1 LQKSASS
8 VQVRYRPWAQ
18 SITADDDDGERS
30 CVIVNPKHP
39 VPRKPMLKPM
49 DHWDLIVAFDA
60 EKHRQEEEHYVKAG
74 KFAEQGRFRKTLDGQ
89 MDELRGLRE
98 EEAYNKRKEASDMQA
113 QLVENK
119 RIEDAEFEKEERQK
133 NMMKKVN
140 GEMTAGLEKRRKA
153 EKARRDKEQDDVT
166 SWLNGEKARK
176 KQEEEEQAV
185 EYARKCKQAKD
196 NLETA
201 RVEGIAKKKATQ
213 EEEARMTAAA
223 QKAMD
228 NAEAGGRK
236 AVMDRMNRMDAIGKT
251 FGAALQKKHN
261 DEVDRFE
268 AEIKRITE
276 EGERMAKED
285 AERRSNEHAARVKD
299 MLETLNK
306 QKADNLAKGEVD
318 KIANGKQAEIWKQ
331 QLADGKRK
339 EAAEQEKRRQARE
352 DQDKQLIG
360 QIRETTC
367 VHPLQQ
373 GLTPHIQRKELAF
386 NRAIFE
392 QMAADRFHE
401 GLMGSMLA
409 SDTGTSGKLD
419 RFKSVGANQG
429 PKYDH
434 HELELEEPDVC

>member
-1 LQKSASS
+1 
-8 VQVRYRPWAQ
+8 
-18 SITADDDDGERS
+18 
-30 CVIVNPKHP
+30 VNPKHP

-251 FGAALQKKHN
+251 FGAALQKK
-261 DEVDRFE
+261 
-268 AEIKRITE
+268 T
-276 EGERMAKED
+276 
-285 AERRSNEHAARVKD
+285 
-299 MLETLNK
+299 
-306 QKADNLAKGEVD
+306 Q
-318 KIANGKQAEIWKQ
+318 
-331 QLADGKRK
+331 
-339 EAAEQEKRRQARE
+339 
-352 DQDKQLIG
+352 
-360 QIRETTC
+360 
-367 VHPLQQ
+367 
-373 GLTPHIQRKELAF
+373 
-386 NRAIFE
+386 
-392 QMAADRFHE
+392 
-401 GLMGSMLA
+401 
-409 SDTGTSGKLD
+409 
-419 RFKSVGANQG
+419 
-429 PKYDH
+429 
-434 HELELEEPDVC
+434 